1 MDARMLDGNAI
12 AGLLR
17 EVFAVEMTTA
27 IVTCERCS
35 ATDAVGAIPVFRGA
49 GIVLRCRTCNTAL
62 MTIVRN
68 GTRVWMSV
76 SGVRTLEVALESPP
90 STAPH

>member
-35 ATDAVGAIPVFRGA
+35 AADAVGAIPVFRGA
-49 GIVLRCRTCNTAL
+49 GIVLRCRTCNNAL
-62 MTIVRN
+62 MTIVKG
-68 GTRVWMSV
+68 GTRVSMSF
-76 SGVRTLEVALESPP
+76 SGVRTLEVALESAP